1 MPTPNRYHDR
11 HVLDT
16 CTGCWR
22 QRCDC
27 QQAEQT
33 RAVVFTLTATAA
45 LVVAVLST
53 CALLGWIGG

>member
-1 MPTPNRYHDR
+1 MRKYQDYHLR
-11 HVLDT
+11 DT
-16 CTGCWR
+16 CRSCWR

-45 LVVAVLST
+45 LVVAVLSAA
-53 CALLGWIGG
+53 ALLGLLGG

>member
-16 CTGCWR
+16 CRGCWR
-22 QRCDC
+22 QKCDC
-27 QQAEQT
+27 QQADHA

-45 LVVAVLST
+45 LVVAVLSA
-53 CALLGWIGG
+53 CALLGWFGG

>member
-11 HVLDT
+11 HLVDT
-16 CTGCWR
+16 CRGCWR

-27 QQAEQT
+27 RQAEHA

-45 LVVAVLST
+45 LVVAVLSAA
-53 CALLGWIGG
+53 ALLGWIGG

>member
-16 CTGCWR
+16 CRGCWR

-27 QQAEQT
+27 QQADDA
-33 RAVVFTLTATAA
+33 RLVVFTLTATAA

-53 CALLGWIGG
+53 AALLGWFGG

>member
-1 MPTPNRYHDR
+1 MKQYQDYHIK
-11 HVLDT
+11 DT

-27 QQAEQT
+27 QQADHA

-45 LVVAVLST
+45 LVVAVLSA
-53 CALLGWIGG
+53 CALLGLLGG